1 MQQLEFNLAFDSW
14 ARPQYE
20 ALQQRICDGAS
31 SDLGFQTS
39 GIDMLIDDETDISA
53 PIIEEFLYLFDD
65 EAGMVDAQTYS
76 ETVITSQIFAD
87 DTIVPFEP

>member
-1 MQQLEFNLAFDSW
+1 
-14 ARPQYE
+14 
-20 ALQQRICDGAS
+20 
-31 SDLGFQTS
+31 
-39 GIDMLIDDETDISA
+39 MLIDDEIEISA

-87 DTIVPFEP
+87 ESINPFEPLEAETPLPGFCVDQSAQEDFDAAASELAAEQTRREYAE